1 MVYNID
7 IKKLSE
13 DDTSNSA
20 VNKRIKEM
28 EIKMNEEFK
37 SGFVTIIGR
46 TNVGKSTLINL
57 LVGEKVAA
65 IANKVQPT
73 RTAIKGIV
81 NRENSQIIFTDT
93 PGIHKPKHKLNET
106 MVETSFATI
115 PDSDIV
121 LFLIEATSEDIG
133 RGDRIILDKIKE
145 SKRKTILIINK
156 IDLVKR
162 DKLLNLIDI
171 YSKEYDFTAVIPIS
185 AYQPKYKNI
194 ILDEIEKNLKPGPA
208 YYDIEEYTD
217 QTLRQLAEE
226 TIREKALKLLQD
238 EVPHG
243 IYVEVE
249 KMNLRQN
256 KQGEDIYDIEATIY
270 CLRESHKGIIIGK
283 NGEMLKRIGRAARI
297 DMEQNFGLKVNLK
310 TWVKVKNDW
319 LDNDSIVSKFKL
331 K

>member
-1 MVYNID
+1 
-7 IKKLSE
+7 
-13 DDTSNSA
+13 
-20 VNKRIKEM
+20 
-28 EIKMNEEFK
+28 MNEKFK

-65 IANKVQPT
+65 IANKVQTT

>member
-1 MVYNID
+1 M
-7 IKKLSE
+7 
-13 DDTSNSA
+13 A
-20 VNKRIKEM
+20 
-28 EIKMNEEFK
+28 EFK
-37 SGFVTIIGR
+37 SGFVTLIGR
-46 TNVGKSTLINL
+46 TNVGKSTLLNL

-65 IANKVQPT
+65 IANKVQTT
-73 RTAIKGIV
+73 RTAIRGIV
-81 NRENSQIIFTDT
+81 NRPNSQIIFIDT
-93 PGIHKPKHKLNET
+93 PGIHKPKTKLNET
-106 MVETSFATI
+106 MVETSFTSIADT
-115 PDSDIV
+115 DIV

-145 SKRKTILIINK
+145 AKRKTILIINK
-156 IDLVKR
+156 IDLIKR
-162 DKLLNLIDI
+162 EKLLKLIDI
-171 YSKEYDFTAVIPIS
+171 YSKEYDFEAVIPIS
-185 AYQPKYKNI
+185 ATNIKYKNI

-249 KMNLRQN
+249 KMKQRKN
-256 KQGEDIYDIEATIY
+256 KTGEDIYDIEATIY
-270 CLRESHKGIIIGK
+270 CLRNSHKGIIIGK

-297 DMEQNFGLKVNLK
+297 DMEQNFGLKINLK

>member
-1 MVYNID
+1 MMSQTEPSP
-7 IKKLSE
+7 KGQ
-13 DDTSNSA
+13 
-20 VNKRIKEM
+20 KEM
-28 EIKMNEEFK
+28 ERKMNEEFK

-65 IANKVQPT
+65 IANKVQTT

-106 MVETSFATI
+106 MVETSFASI

-185 AYQPKYKNI
+185 AYQEKYRDI

-319 LDNDSIVSKFKL
+319 LDNDTIVSKFKL

>member
-1 MVYNID
+1 M
-7 IKKLSE
+7 
-13 DDTSNSA
+13 A
-20 VNKRIKEM
+20 
-28 EIKMNEEFK
+28 EFK
-37 SGFVTIIGR
+37 SGFVAMLGR
-46 TNVGKSTLINL
+46 TNVGKSTLLNM

-65 IANKVQPT
+65 TANKVQTT

-81 NRENSQIIFTDT
+81 NRENSQIIFIDT
-93 PGIHKPKHKLNET
+93 PGIHKPKTKLNET
-106 MVETSFATI
+106 MVETSFGVI
-115 PDSDIV
+115 NEIDLI
-121 LFLIEATSEDIG
+121 LFVIEATSEDIG
-133 RGDRIILDKIKE
+133 RGDMRILEKIKE
-145 SKRKTILIINK
+145 SHKKAILIVNK

-162 DKLLNLIDI
+162 EKLLHLIDI
-171 YSKEYDFTAVIPIS
+171 YQKEYNFEVVIPIS
-185 AYQPKYKNI
+185 SLKEKYRDI

-283 NGEMLKRIGRAARI
+283 NGDMLKRIGRAARI

>member
-1 MVYNID
+1 M
-7 IKKLSE
+7 
-13 DDTSNSA
+13 
-20 VNKRIKEM
+20 
-28 EIKMNEEFK
+28 FK

-65 IANKVQPT
+65 IANKVQTT

>member
-1 MVYNID
+1 
-7 IKKLSE
+7 
-13 DDTSNSA
+13 
-20 VNKRIKEM
+20 
-28 EIKMNEEFK
+28 MNEEFK

-65 IANKVQPT
+65 IANKVQTT

-185 AYQPKYKNI
+185 AYQPKYREI

>member
-1 MVYNID
+1 M
-7 IKKLSE
+7 
-13 DDTSNSA
+13 
-20 VNKRIKEM
+20 
-28 EIKMNEEFK
+28 EEFK

-65 IANKVQPT
+65 IANKVQTT
-73 RTAIKGIV
+73 RNAIKGIV
-81 NRENSQIIFTDT
+81 NRENSQIVFTDT
-93 PGIHKPKHKLNET
+93 PGIHKPKHKLNQT

-121 LFLIEATSEDIG
+121 LFLIEATSDDIG
-133 RGDRIILDKIKE
+133 KGDRIILDKIKE

-162 DKLLNLIDI
+162 EKLLNLIDI
-171 YSKEYDFTAVIPIS
+171 YSKEYNFTAVIPIS
-185 AYQPKYKNI
+185 AYQEKYRNI

-297 DMEQNFGLKVNLK
+297 DMEQNFGLKINLK

>member
-1 MVYNID
+1 MD
-7 IKKLSE
+7 
-13 DDTSNSA
+13 
-20 VNKRIKEM
+20 
-28 EIKMNEEFK
+28 EEFK

-65 IANKVQPT
+65 IANKVQTT

-185 AYQPKYKNI
+185 AYQPKYKDI